1 MTKIGIIAAM
11 DSEVQLL
18 KENIQSLTTQVI
30 AGTEYYTGRIGNYEV
45 ALTRCGIGKVSAA
58 LSAQIMISVFHSD
71 CIINTGCAGAL
82 AKNISI
88 GDIVI
93 STSTIEWDLDL
104 EALGLPR
111 GFITALN
118 EREMKASP
126 HWSQMV
132 KNAIPD
138 EMTVHEGLVLSGD
151 QFVSTPEQRHIIEKC
166 FPTALCVEMEGA
178 AIGHVCS
185 QNNIPFCVV
194 RCMSDTADGE
204 SSVNFE
210 IFSAQAGETSGNI
223 LIQMMNA

>member
-1 MTKIGIIAAM
+1 
-11 DSEVQLL
+11 
-18 KENIQSLTTQVI
+18 
-30 AGTEYYTGRIGNYEV
+30 
-45 ALTRCGIGKVSAA
+45 
-58 LSAQIMISVFHSD
+58 
-71 CIINTGCAGAL
+71 
-82 AKNISI
+82 
-88 GDIVI
+88 
-93 STSTIEWDLDL
+93 
-104 EALGLPR
+104 
-111 GFITALN
+111 
-118 EREMKASP
+118 
-126 HWSQMV
+126 MV

-178 AIGHVCS
+178 AIGHVCA